1 MRYYVGIDGGG
12 SKTRFL
18 SIDEDGRMVAE
29 HLSGGTYYR
38 QLGADAVIATLKC
51 GIQAVTGGVADKV
64 AAISFGMPGY
74 GETPDEDES
83 FVALLGECFSP
94 VPVYV
99 ANDVAMAF
107 HGAFA
112 GGPGILLVAGTG
124 SMAWG
129 RDLLNREYRCGG
141 WSHLFGDEG
150 SGFWIGRCALELFSK
165 ESDGRLPKTA
175 LYTLLREHLKIPL
188 TADDVSIIQKAESLF
203 ANRAE
208 MASLHR
214 VLQKAAE
221 QGDEIARA
229 VYTEA
234 SNELASIIQA
244 IYSKMFFAGKN
255 VPVSYV
261 GGLFNCRE
269 LILEPVK
276 AKTLAAFSADFHPPL
291 LTPCQGAVLYAAGQ
305 LCDTE
310 AYLHLRDGMLYEEG
324 TYV

>member
-18 SIDEDGRMVAE
+18 SIDENGKKLAE
-29 HLSGGTYYR
+29 HLTGGTYYR
-38 QLGADAVIATLKC
+38 QLGTEAVIETLRH
-51 GIQAVTGGVADKV
+51 GIQSVTGCVAGDI

-74 GETPDEDES
+74 GEAPDEDES
-83 FVALLGECFSP
+83 FVALLRECFSP

-150 SGFWIGRCALELFSK
+150 SGFWIGRRALELFSK
-165 ESDGRLPKTA
+165 ESDGRLPKTM
-175 LYTLLREHLKIPL
+175 LYTLLKEHLKIPL
-188 TADDVSIIQKAESLF
+188 TADDVLIIQKAESLF
-203 ANRAE
+203 TSRAE

-229 VYTEA
+229 VYAEA
-234 SNELASIIQA
+234 SDELVSIIRG
-244 IYSKMFFAGKN
+244 IYSKMSFGGES

-269 LILEPVK
+269 LIMEPVK
-276 AKTLAAFSADFHPPL
+276 AKALAAFPADFHPPL

-310 AYLHLRDGMLYEEG
+310 AYLHLRDGML
-324 TYV
+324 